1 MKGEKSKDDQY
12 RVSGKRLKAEVERW
26 DEVVARVTRSR
37 LERLERDLLH
47 ELELD
52 MIDARRDW

>member
-1 MKGEKSKDDQY
+1 MDKRKSNDEKY
-12 RVSGKRLKAEVERW
+12 RVSCKKLRAEVERW
-26 DEVVARVTRSR
+26 DEIVARVTRSR

-47 ELELD
+47 ELDME